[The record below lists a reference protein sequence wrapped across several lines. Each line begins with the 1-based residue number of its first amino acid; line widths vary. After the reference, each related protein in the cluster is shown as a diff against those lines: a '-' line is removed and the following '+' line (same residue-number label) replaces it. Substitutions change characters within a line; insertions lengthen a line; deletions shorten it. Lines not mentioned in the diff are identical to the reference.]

1 MYLRPAPKSY
11 YLISSS
17 PDLPHAGKTSSI
29 LKTQAVL
36 DKGMAAMRKLSSH
49 DSLEYAFAALRPL
62 SIFQLSSL
70 AQR

>member
-1 MYLRPAPKSY
+1 
-11 YLISSS
+11 
-17 PDLPHAGKTSSI
+17 LPHAGKTSSI

-49 DSLEYAFAALRPL
+49 DSLEYAFAALRPV